1 MQVAELYQ
9 LYLTYPKV
17 CTDTRQISPDCLFFA
32 LKGDSFNGNSF
43 AEQALAAGAK
53 YVVIDDKNYYQDN
66 PAYILVDDVLTSLQ
80 ALAKYHRL
88 QLNIPFIG
96 ITGTNGKT
104 TSKELVHAVLSQ
116 RYKTFATKGNLN
128 NHIGVPLTILS
139 LPKDL
144 EIAIIEMGA
153 NHLGEIAFL
162 SDIARPTHGFIT
174 NVGKAH
180 LEGFGSFEGV
190 MKTKGELYDFLKA
203 NHGQLFIQGDNEYLT
218 AMAADRGIDNA
229 ITYGFSGSNSI
240 QGGLVIADPLL
251 TIFWKLAEEK
261 GQQEVAT
268 HLTGAYNIENM
279 LAAVAIGHHFELS
292 ALEINAGLSGYV
304 PQNNRSQINKTE
316 KNTVIA
322 DYYNANASSMAA
334 AIANLQVIQAEK
346 KVAILGDM
354 FEMGDQSEEEHKK
367 VIEQAKKLNLNGLI
381 FVGKAFYALRDEEAQ
396 YFESTEDLKTAL
408 KEKPLE
414 GNLILLKA
422 SRGMAFER
430 LMELL

>member
-1 MQVAELYQ
+1 
-9 LYLTYPKV
+9 
-17 CTDTRQISPDCLFFA
+17 
-32 LKGDSFNGNSF
+32 
-43 AEQALAAGAK
+43 
-53 YVVIDDKNYYQDN
+53 
-66 PAYILVDDVLTSLQ
+66 
-80 ALAKYHRL
+80 
-88 QLNIPFIG
+88 
-96 ITGTNGKT
+96 
-104 TSKELVHAVLSQ
+104 
-116 RYKTFATKGNLN
+116 
-128 NHIGVPLTILS
+128 
-139 LPKDL
+139 
-144 EIAIIEMGA
+144 
-153 NHLGEIAFL
+153 
-162 SDIARPTHGFIT
+162 
-174 NVGKAH
+174 
-180 LEGFGSFEGV
+180 

-292 ALEINAGLSGYV
+292 ALEINSGLSGYV

-367 VIEQAKKLNLNGLI
+367 VIEQAKKLNLNKLI
-381 FVGKAFYALRDEEAQ
+381 FVGKAFYALRDEEAL

-408 KEKPLE
+408 KEAPLE

>member
-17 CTDTRQISPDCLFFA
+17 CTDTRQISPDSLFFA

-66 PAYILVDDVLTSLQ
+66 PAYILVDDVLESLQ

-153 NHLGEIAFL
+153 NHIGEIAFL
-162 SDIARPTHGFIT
+162 CDIARPTHGFIT

-292 ALEINAGLSGYV
+292 ALEINSGLSGYV

-367 VIEQAKKLNLNGLI
+367 VIEQAKKLNLNKLI
-381 FVGKAFYALRDEEAQ
+381 FVGKAFYALRDEEAL

-408 KEKPLE
+408 KEAPLE

>member
-9 LYLTYPKV
+9 LYLTYSKV

-116 RYKTFATKGNLN
+116 RYNTFATKGNLN

-153 NHLGEIAFL
+153 NHIREIAFL
-162 SDIARPTHGFIT
+162 CDIARPTHGFIT

-190 MKTKGELYDFLKA
+190 MKTKGELYDFLKE
-203 NHGQLFIQGDNEYLT
+203 NQGQLFIQGDNEYLT
-218 AMAADRGIDNA
+218 AMAADRGINNA
-229 ITYGFSGSNSI
+229 ITYGFSENNSI

-292 ALEINAGLSGYV
+292 ALEINAGLNGYV

-396 YFESTEDLKTAL
+396 YYESTEDLKTAL
-408 KEKPLE
+408 KEAPLE

>member
-153 NHLGEIAFL
+153 NHIGEIAFL

-190 MKTKGELYDFLKA
+190 MKTKGELYDFLKE

-218 AMAADRGIDNA
+218 AMAADRGINNA
-229 ITYGFSGSNSI
+229 ITYGFSENNSI

-292 ALEINAGLSGYV
+292 ALEINAGLNGYV

-346 KVAILGDM
+346 KIAILGDM

-408 KEKPLE
+408 KENPLE